1 MYGYKYKILEIKKW
15 PHLKNEPRNARIS
28 LAMDDVNPFG
38 DLRTT
43 YYVWPVLI
51 IKTISSL
58 GWQLKRGNQCQFS
71 SCQVLERINSILS

>member
-1 MYGYKYKILEIKKW
+1 MCMVTNRKYWKEIKENW

-43 YYVWPVLI
+43 
-51 IKTISSL
+51 
-58 GWQLKRGNQCQFS
+58 
-71 SCQVLERINSILS
+71 